1 MAHPD
6 LNTVCTLLRDCARRE
21 ILPRFTRST
30 TEYKS
35 DGSIVTEADLAMQ
48 QATQSALANAW
59 PDIPLIGEETPET
72 ERDAL
77 LERAGQAI
85 WCLDPLDGT
94 SNFAAG
100 LPFFAA
106 SLALLV
112 DRKPVL
118 AAVYD
123 PVRDEMFS
131 AAAGGGAFLNAAP
144 LKLTPRGI
152 KLEKS
157 IAIVDF
163 KRLQAPLA
171 TRLAATPPYSS
182 QRSFGSVALDW
193 AWLAAGRYH
202 VYLHGKQKV
211 WDYAAGVLILAEAG
225 GTSSTLDR
233 DPVFT
238 AALTPRSAVAACD
251 SPLYEEWITWLSTS
265 RSA

>member
-1 MAHPD
+1 MTLPD
-6 LNTVCTLLRDCARRE
+6 LSKVCTLLRDCARSE
-21 ILPRFTRST
+21 ILPRFNRTT

-35 DGSIVTEADLAMQ
+35 DGSIVTETDLAMQ
-48 QATQSALANAW
+48 QATERALATAW
-59 PDIPLIGEETPET
+59 PHIPLIGEETT
-72 ERDAL
+72 EAARDAL
-77 LERAGQAI
+77 LNQGDQGI

-94 SNFAAG
+94 SNYAAG

-123 PVRDEMFS
+123 PLRDEMFS
-131 AAAGGGAFLNAAP
+131 AVANGGAFINRTP
-144 LKLTPRGI
+144 LKLTPCGL

-157 IAIVDF
+157 IAVVDF

-171 TRLAATPPYSS
+171 TRLAAAPPYSS

-211 WDYAAGVLILAEAG
+211 WDYAAGVLIVAEAG
-225 GTSSTLDR
+225 GASSTLDR
-233 DPVFT
+233 DSVFT
-238 AALTPRSAVAACD
+238 PALTPRSAVAACD
-251 SPLYEEWITWLSTS
+251 SPLYDEWIAWLTTS